1 MVKSACVI
9 CVDSVTGGPKI
20 FGGTFSCLSADDT
33 GREGALYGAVEGR
46 EQEIATAA
54 TNNPIAK
61 SVVSFV
67 FICAFFSSHSA
78 KYKCRFGVDLVTLG
92 EREVTASHY
101 YQSRSASSRLL
112 QRQ

>member
-1 MVKSACVI
+1 MVVEAAPLELATRWGSPETAQS
-9 CVDSVTGGPKI
+9 D
-20 FGGTFSCLSADDT
+20 DDT
-33 GREGALYGAVEGR
+33 WREGALYGAVEGR

-67 FICAFFSSHSA
+67 FICAFFSSRSA

-92 EREVTASHY
+92 ESEVTASHY

-112 QRQ
+112 Q